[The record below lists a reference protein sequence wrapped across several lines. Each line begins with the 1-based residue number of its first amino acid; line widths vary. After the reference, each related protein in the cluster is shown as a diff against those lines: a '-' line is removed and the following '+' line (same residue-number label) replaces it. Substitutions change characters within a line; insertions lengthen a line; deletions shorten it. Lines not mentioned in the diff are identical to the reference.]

1 MGKEVGQ
8 DILSVKVQIEEAIEK
23 VQNAQRN
30 LSRIW
35 SVNAKSIRSL
45 KLADD
50 AQQNLGNSRRMLE
63 NSLELLKFAVGGK
76 W

>member
-30 LSRIW
+30 LSRIR